1 MTNFR
6 GPPRGP
12 VLDRRR
18 LLKLGVAGTAL
29 AATGTTLGTTPAH
42 AARQVET
49 SARIVIVGAGA
60 AGLSAASR
68 LTNRLEG
75 ATITIVDARR
85 RHLYQPGFTLVAA
98 GLKAKDYPISHTAD
112 YLPRDV
118 EWIEEAAAEIDPEA
132 NKVVTAEGRE
142 VAYDYLVVAAGI
154 NLDYDAIDGME
165 VDRIGQEGL
174 GSLYHSPE
182 AAWATWREMSRFTQ
196 VGGTGLFQRPATEM
210 KCAGAPLKYTFMT
223 DDYLRRRGTRE
234 TSNIIYAAPSD
245 SLFSVPI
252 VHEKVRMLFQD
263 RGFDARYNHVL
274 TGLDIGRREAVFD
287 TPDGPQT
294 IGYDFVNVIPPMRAA
309 KVVRDSPLPW
319 NEGPFAAD
327 GWMEVDKHT
336 LRHARYP
343 NVFGVGDV
351 AGVPKGKTAASIK
364 WQVPV
369 AVDHLVADIA
379 GTTSTMSYD
388 GYTSCPL
395 ITQMGRAMLLE
406 FDYQNNLTPSFPGI
420 VAPLEELWITWVMKT
435 IALKPTY
442 IAMLRGDA

>member
-1 MTNFR
+1 MTPR
-6 GPPRGP
+6 VPGPRGP
-12 VLDRRR
+12 VIDRRR
-18 LLKLGVAGTAL
+18 LLQMSAAGASAAAL
-29 AATGTTLGTTPAH
+29 AAAGVLPARP
-42 AARQVET
+42 ARAVET

-60 AGLSAASR
+60 AGLSMASR
-68 LTNRLEG
+68 LADRLDG

-98 GLKAKDYPISHTAD
+98 GLKDKAYPISRTED

-118 EWIEEAAAEIDPEA
+118 EWIEESAEEIDPEA
-132 NKVVTAEGRE
+132 RKVVTEEGRE
-142 VAYDYLVVAAGI
+142 IAYDYLVVAAGI
-154 NLDYDAIDGME
+154 DLDYDAIDGME
-165 VDRIGQEGL
+165 TGRIGQEGL
-174 GSLYHSPE
+174 GSHYHSPE

-196 VGGTGLFQRPATEM
+196 LGGTGLFLRPATEM

-223 DDYLRRRGTRE
+223 DDWLRRRGTRE
-234 TSNIIYAAPSD
+234 KSTIIYAAHSG

-263 RGFDARYNHVL
+263 RGFDARYNHVM
-274 TGLDIGRREAVFD
+274 TGIDLGKKEAVFD
-287 TPDGPQT
+287 TPDGEQT
-294 IGYDFVNVIPPMRAA
+294 IGYDFINVIPPMRAA

-319 NEGPFAAD
+319 QEGPFAAD

-343 NVFGVGDV
+343 NVFGVGDI
-351 AGVPKGKTAASIK
+351 AGVPKGKTAASVK

-369 AVDHLVADIA
+369 AADHLIADIA
-379 GTTSTMSYD
+379 GTTSPMSYD

-395 ITQMGRAMLLE
+395 ITQMGRAMLVE
-406 FDYQNNLTPSFPGI
+406 FDYDNNLTPSFPGV
-420 VAPLEELWITWVMKT
+420 VAPLEELWVTWVMKT